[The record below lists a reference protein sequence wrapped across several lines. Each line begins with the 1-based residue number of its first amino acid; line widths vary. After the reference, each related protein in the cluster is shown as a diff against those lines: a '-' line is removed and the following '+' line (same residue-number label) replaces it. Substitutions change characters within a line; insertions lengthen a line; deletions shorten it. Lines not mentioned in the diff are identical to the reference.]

1 MIDGAARTAKWMRL
15 RFLAATLPY
24 ALVSS
29 GAVAAAVPVASPSL
43 NAPSA
48 VMTRVIAATAQAQ
61 RGLVGFE
68 TDSHLEAHAGFFRRE
83 QQERRW
89 FVLSGGVALKTG
101 LRPGSDAPFGKA
113 AEEQKHE
120 PWGAYGN
127 EYHFSTATCDHCV
140 AGTVAITFE
149 SDLHD
154 RLHGHGT
161 LLVDPDRARVVH
173 ETFIPYVL
181 PGVARSALI
190 DIEFGT
196 TSVGWLPRSLHGD
209 FSGRMGPF
217 SGSAQ
222 LRETFED
229 YRRFASVDEAVTA
242 LGAPSTSPPSS

>member
-1 MIDGAARTAKWMRL
+1 MIDPAARTPDGMRL
-15 RFLAATLPY
+15 RFLTATLPY
-24 ALVSS
+24 ALLSS
-29 GAVAAAVPVASPSL
+29 GAVAAAVPAASPSPSV
-43 NAPSA
+43 PSA
-48 VMTRVIAATAQAQ
+48 LMARVIAATAQAQ

-68 TDSHLEAHAGFFRRE
+68 TDSHLDAHAGFFRRDQE
-83 QQERRW
+83 ERRW
-89 FVLSGGVALKTG
+89 FVLSGGIALRTG
-101 LRPGSDAPFGKA
+101 LRLGSDAPFGKA

-127 EYHFSTATCDHCV
+127 EYHFSAATCGHCA
-140 AGTVAITFE
+140 AGTLAIAFE

-161 LLVDPDRARVVH
+161 LLVEPDRARVVH

-196 TSVGWLPRSLHGD
+196 TPVGWLPRSLHGD

-217 SGSAQ
+217 AGSAQ